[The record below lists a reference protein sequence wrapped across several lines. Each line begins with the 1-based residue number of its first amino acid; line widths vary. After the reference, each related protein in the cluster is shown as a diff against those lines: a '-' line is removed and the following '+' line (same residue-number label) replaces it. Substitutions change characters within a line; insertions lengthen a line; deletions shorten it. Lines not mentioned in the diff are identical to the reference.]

1 MTQHYHSLASC
12 FKGWDGYQQH
22 LVHAIASLTPEQ
34 LHLRAAPQLRSLG
47 EQMAHII
54 AVRARWLLLDLHE
67 GGTELELLMTWDGW
81 SAQGGEQMPPPHSAA
96 ELVTGLQT
104 TWQVIEEALHRWTTA
119 DLEEVFPPSFPGE
132 ESFTRQYVIWHLIEH
147 DLHHGGELS
156 FTLGMHR
163 LTAIP
168 I

>member
-1 MTQHYHSLASC
+1 
-12 FKGWDGYQQH
+12 
-22 LVHAIASLTPEQ
+22 VHAIASLTPEQ
-34 LHLRAAPQLRSLG
+34 LHLRAALQLRSLG
-47 EQMAHII
+47 EQVAHII
-54 AVRARWLLLDLHE
+54 AVRARWLHLDLHE
-67 GGTELELLMTWDGW
+67 GGTELEVLMTWDGW
-81 SAQGGEQMPPPHSAA
+81 SAQGAGQMPPPHSAA

-104 TWQVIEEALHRWTTA
+104 TWQVIEEALRRWTTA
-119 DLEEVFPPSFPGE
+119 DLEEIFPPSFPDE

-156 FTLGMHR
+156 FMLGMHW